1 VNQCHYKLKVDQKNL
16 NMFKQFLYVIALA
29 VNVITIGS
37 ILENSWKWFCSTKS
51 KTLRFLG
58 GIKQ

>member
-1 VNQCHYKLKVDQKNL
+1 MV
-16 NMFKQFLYVIALA
+16 ALA
-29 VNVITIGS
+29 GNVIIIGS

-58 GIKQ
+58 GIKQY